1 MDELLIINLIAI
13 STAVIGCAAAS
24 VTDLKTKL
32 IPNKIPFVM
41 LGLSVPLA
49 LLRFYF
55 IGQDFVILWILNF
68 TCAFVLAILLWN
80 MRAWAGGDA
89 KMFWAVIALIPVYPE
104 TLIDTGMNLSTIL
117 ASHFSYN
124 ISPGMTVT
132 PQLLPPYMSLTFMV
146 TFFLNF
152 GILLLTKFLFAA
164 MFKAV
169 HERKLLVFLRLIL
182 TPFLFVFSAVAFAA
196 GLAAAANTGFL
207 VYSAII
213 VILILSGLGKNNYLY
228 SFILAFILL
237 FAGLVMCNVSDIESF
252 IAFTKTRISII
263 FFVFL
268 ISAYSVGKMSERTR
282 NIKIDKLEEGMSLAE
297 KIYLKKG
304 EMIREKGSIG
314 MKETLKLWIKK
325 AKNTGE
331 GFKPE
336 KTNEEIEIVAFP
348 APMGLLN
355 EDIERLKRYK
365 TKLNNKIK
373 IHIGVELMPFML
385 LALLISLFIGDLMWL
400 FLYLGRI

>member
-32 IPNKIPFVM
+32 IPNKIPFAM

-196 GLAAAANTGFL
+196 GLAAAANAGFL

-213 VILILSGLGKNNYLY
+213 VILILSGPGKNNYLY

-237 FAGLVMCNVSDIESF
+237 FAGLFMCNVSDIESF

-268 ISAYSVGKMSERTR
+268 ISAYAVGKMSERTR

-297 KIYLKKG
+297 KIYLKNEVVTRENADKG
-304 EMIREKGSIG
+304 L
-314 MKETLKLWIKK
+314 KETVDLWIKEAK
-325 AKNTGE
+325 EINREFKGEKIRKEIECIAVPEPAGLAKN
-331 GFKPE
+331 
-336 KTNEEIEIVAFP
+336 
-348 APMGLLN
+348 
-355 EDIERLKRYK
+355 DIEKLKKYK
-365 TKLNNKIK
+365 KELNNYVKVYIT
-373 IHIGVELMPFML
+373 VELMPFMF
-385 LALLISLFIGDLMWL
+385 LALLISLFLGDLIFI
-400 FLYLGRI
+400 FLYSVLV